1 MQVPDSPETR
11 CAKRLCFS
19 RTSICWGYM
28 LATAKAREREFRSVA
43 DTCAS
48 GEEGALLQGTLLL
61 VRVAHGLG
69 RGRGEGEGASR
80 QVGRW
85 CLQDLLS
92 VRDGYDPLPLRQQL
106 LESGPGKRAGFNIA
120 VRAARQTQFT
130 GLLPF

>member
-1 MQVPDSPETR
+1 MQVPVSPETR

-19 RTSICWGYM
+19 RISICWGNM
-28 LATAKAREREFRSVA
+28 LDTAKAREREIRSA
-43 DTCAS
+43 SDTCAI

-61 VRVAHGLG
+61 GRVAHGLE

-80 QVGRW
+80 QGGRW

-92 VRDGYDPLPLRQQL
+92 VRDGHDPLPLRQQL
-106 LESGPGKRAGFNIA
+106 LESGPGKRAQFKIT
-120 VRAARQTQFT
+120 VRAALQTQFT

>member
-1 MQVPDSPETR
+1 ME
-11 CAKRLCFS
+11 K
-19 RTSICWGYM
+19 
-28 LATAKAREREFRSVA
+28 TAKVREREIRSAA

-48 GEEGALLQGTLLL
+48 GEEGALLQGTLML
-61 VRVAHGLG
+61 VRVANGLG
-69 RGRGEGEGASR
+69 RGGCDGEGASR
-80 QVGRW
+80 QGGRW